1 MDGGRGLGSVWVSA
15 VAGGFGL
22 LVALATP
29 AQALTRCQL
38 EYSLDGWSV
47 FSKEATGEGVIECDN
62 GQRARVDLA
71 TRGGGITFGRSK
83 IVGGLG
89 DFSPVVEIRDLFGD
103 YADAQAHA
111 GMGVS
116 AQAHVVT
123 KGAVSLTLSGRG
135 NGVDLGFAFGRFTIT
150 PAGEDSPPRRAEP
163 PPPPLPPS
171 DEPIGDEDLPASDP
185 APADGY

>member
-1 MDGGRGLGSVWVSA
+1 MDGGRALGSGWI
-15 VAGGFGL
+15 G
-22 LVALATP
+22 ALAGALGMLVVATTP
-29 AQALTRCQL
+29 AHALTRCQL

-47 FSKEATGEGVIECDN
+47 FYKEGTGEGTIECDN
-62 GQRARVDLA
+62 GQRARVDLE
-71 TRGGGITFGRSK
+71 TRGAGITFGRSK
-83 IVGGLG
+83 IVGGIG
-89 DFSPVVEIRDLFGD
+89 DFSSVVEIEDLFGD

-116 AQAHVVT
+116 AQVHVVT

-150 PAGEDSPPRRAEP
+150 PADRDVEPRRAP
-163 PPPPLPPS
+163 PPPPS

-185 APADGY
+185 VPPNGY

>member
-1 MDGGRGLGSVWVSA
+1 MDGGRALGSGWIGWL
-15 VAGGFGL
+15 AGALGL
-22 LVALATP
+22 LVVATP
-29 AQALTRCQL
+29 AHALTRCQL

-47 FSKEATGEGVIECDN
+47 FYKEAIGEGVIECDN
-62 GQRARVDLA
+62 GQRARVDLE

-89 DFSPVVEIRDLFGD
+89 DFSPVVAIDELFGD

-135 NGVDLGFAFGRFTIT
+135 NGVDLGFAFGRFTIR
-150 PAGEDSPPRRAEP
+150 PAGRDLEPRRAEP
-163 PPPPLPPS
+163 PPLPPPAPS
-171 DEPIGDEDLPASDP
+171 EEPIGDEDLPSSEP
-185 APADGY
+185 APPDGY

>member
-1 MDGGRGLGSVWVSA
+1 MDGGRALGSRRISWLA
-15 VAGGFGL
+15 AALGL
-22 LVALATP
+22 LVMATP
-29 AQALTRCQL
+29 AHALTRCQL

-47 FSKEATGEGVIECDN
+47 FYKEATGEGVIECDN
-62 GQRARVDLA
+62 GQRARVDLE

-89 DFSPVVEIRDLFGD
+89 DFSPVVGIEDLFGD

-123 KGAVSLTLSGRG
+123 KGPVSLTLSGRG

-150 PAGEDSPPRRAEP
+150 PAGRDVEPRRAEP
-163 PPPPLPPS
+163 PPLPPPAPS
-171 DEPIGDEDLPASDP
+171 EEAIGDEDLPSSEP
-185 APADGY
+185 APPDGY

>member
-1 MDGGRGLGSVWVSA
+1 MGA
-15 VAGGFGL
+15 VAGELGL
-22 LVALATP
+22 LVAAADP
-29 AQALTRCQL
+29 AHALTRCQL

-47 FSKEATGEGVIECDN
+47 FYKEATGDGVIACDN
-62 GQRARVDLA
+62 GQRARVELE

-83 IVGGLG
+83 IVDGLG
-89 DFSPVVEIRDLFGD
+89 DFSPVVAIDELFGD

-135 NGVDLGFAFGRFTIT
+135 NGVDLGFAFGRFTIR
-150 PAGEDSPPRRAEP
+150 PGGRVAEPRRADPVP
-163 PPPPLPPS
+163 PPPGS
-171 DEPIGDEDLPASDP
+171 SEEPIGDEDLPSSDP
-185 APADGY
+185 VPPNGY